1 MIKRSW
7 WGAKRADAP
16 IVEAVPSK
24 KDGRMGRRTV
34 LERLALG
41 GAGAMLGLPLFE
53 SIVARD
59 ARAAE
64 TKPIRMLA
72 FYVPCGMH
80 MPLWTP
86 TKQGAGY
93 DLPPILQPIAGIQ
106 GKVNVITGLAN
117 DPAFPDGPGDH
128 ASGTGAFLTNA
139 HPKKTEGPDVS
150 NGISVDQVAANALG
164 EQTHIPSMQL
174 GIDGGSGVGDCDS
187 GYSCAYAHNISWAS
201 ATQPLQKL
209 VNPSVVWDQLFA
221 GLSPTDTAEEKAKQ
235 LLYRK
240 SILDYV
246 SADAKALQQRLGAS
260 DRAKL
265 DQYLTGV
272 SELEKKIQKSTNGP
286 SCTPSEKPDDPGTLE
301 QHVDVMMELMALAMQ
316 CDSTRVISFMLAN
329 AGSNRVYDFLGISLG
344 HHEASHHM
352 DAQANFDILTT
363 IDTWEVLQFAK
374 LCERLDDMIDVDGK
388 TVLDNSLIYFSSE
401 IEDGNSHYHRNMPI
415 LLAGGAGGAVPTGRH
430 LVYDESV
437 SVGQLYVSM
446 LQALQVDAASFG
458 DATSPL
464 PNLKV

>member
-7 WGAKRADAP
+7 WGARRADAP
-16 IVEAVPSK
+16 IVEAVPAK
-24 KDGRMGRRTV
+24 KRGAMGRRSV

-41 GAGAMLGLPLFE
+41 GAGALLGLPLFE
-53 SIVARD
+53 SIIARD
-59 ARAAE
+59 ARAADA
-64 TKPIRMLA
+64 KPRRLLV
-72 FYVPCGMH
+72 FYVPCGIH
-80 MPLWTP
+80 MAKWTP
-86 TKQGAGY
+86 TKAGAGY
-93 DLPPILQPIAGIQ
+93 DLPPILQPLVNVQ
-106 GKVNVITGLAN
+106 GKVNVLSGLAN
-117 DPAFPDGPGDH
+117 NPAFPDGPGDH

-139 HPKKTEGPDVS
+139 HPKKTEGPDIS
-150 NGISVDQVAANALG
+150 NGISVDQVAANALA
-164 EQTHIPSMQL
+164 EQTHIASMQL
-174 GIDGGSGVGDCDS
+174 GIDGGGGVGDCDS

-221 GLSPTDTAEEKAKQ
+221 GLDPSETAAEKARQ

-246 SADAKALQQRLGAS
+246 SEDAKKLQQRLGAT

-272 SELEKKIQKSTNGP
+272 SELEKKIDKSATGP
-286 SCTPSEKPDDPGTLE
+286 MCTPSAKPDDPGTLE
-301 QHVDVMMELMALAMQ
+301 EHVDLMIELMSLAFQ

-329 AGSNRVYDFLGISLG
+329 AGSNRVYDFLGLSLG

-352 DAQANFDILTT
+352 DLQSNFDILTT
-363 IDTWEVLQFAK
+363 IDTWEVQQYAK
-374 LCERLDDMIDVDGK
+374 LCERLDGMMDVDGK
-388 TVLDNSLIYFSSE
+388 SVLDNSLVYFGSE

-415 LLAGGAGGAVPTGRH
+415 LLAGGAGGAVTPGRH

-446 LQALQVDAASFG
+446 LQALEVDASTFG
-458 DATSPL
+458 DASSPL
-464 PNLKV
+464 PNLTG